1 MIPMG
6 IQLPPVLILGPSI
19 SSIVGGGIRLVCARA
34 RGVCVSIMVV
44 IRIRKAPPR
53 QSFGI
58 HMTGLPLPLLAC
70 LLACFIDSFMVSL
83 CSVSSLPSLSSPGS
97 VQFSC
102 FITPHLTS
110 LLYFYLYISISIYEN
125 RNIEMVVDGRATEPL
140 HVSTSYQIITFS
152 AVSVLRVGKPI
163 NNINNASIS
172 AIKITH
178 LI

>member
-1 MIPMG
+1 MG

-83 CSVSSLPSLSSPGS
+83 CSVSSVPRLPPGS

-102 FITPHLTS
+102 FITSPHLPS
-110 LLYFYLYISISIYEN
+110 IFLFIYFYISIYEN
-125 RNIEMVVDGRATEPL
+125 RNIEMVVDGRMCYRAPPRL
-140 HVSTSYQIITFS
+140 HFLSDHNIQ
-152 AVSVLRVGKPI
+152 RGVGAACRK
-163 NNINNASIS
+163 
-172 AIKITH
+172 TH
-178 LI
+178 